1 MSCGRNR
8 LKIGP
13 LVRYPAITS
22 TLATA
27 LLLSGC
33 DVGRGAPS
41 FTLFGAFFPGW
52 MFCAAFGILAAIGA
66 RIVLVSTGW
75 SAVLPFQLFVCTSIG
90 MIFGLLVWLLWFG
103 R

>member
-1 MSCGRNR
+1 

-13 LVRYPAITS
+13 LVKYPAPAS
-22 TLATA
+22 KLAPA
-27 LLLSGC
+27 LLLTGC

-52 MFCAAFGILAAIGA
+52 MFCTGIGILAAIGA
-66 RIVLVSTGW
+66 RTVLVNTGW
-75 SAVLPFQLFVCTSIG
+75 SAILPYQLFLCASIG
-90 MIFGLLVWLLWFG
+90 MIFGLVAWLLWFG